1 MNNYINNINEKV
13 LNNNNCYTQENEKI
27 NIISYGNKSNST
39 IINPY
44 KINSLSSQKNLTQMM
59 NGINDEIGDISSQ
72 IRNTDDKIENY
83 INKNYSKN
91 NKSKKNISLH
101 KKKLPRPRS
110 QAKKFLSINNST
122 ISKIK
127 RKKDNHTRTD
137 SHQSDKISSHK
148 DNSNDKSNGNSN
160 NSTHNIIT
168 SNLNTN
174 NITNYNLT
182 NENSIFNKSLNNNN
196 NKNPLKLSHSKLKK
210 DSEEINKK
218 LNSSYTENYI
228 SINNNFLNNNEKYL
242 YRVPAK
248 TKPKEL
254 ILLNEV
260 LQKQIIEVRLQLYDA
275 NKKIEDDANIIKNL
289 KNDNNNLLEE
299 KKCYEN
305 KINELVEIYN
315 YDKNYNLNEMESQN
329 KIIAQMDMEI
339 SQLNNTIKEKD
350 ELIQSLKEQINLM
363 FLNKFENNDND
374 KSINVNGNININS
387 NISSNNVNNNKT
399 NKYSNYSITKLGTFK
414 NYKIKT
420 DINSLKEE
428 FEQLINNK
436 NICQNIKNL
445 EDNYNG
451 KTEGNKNTNYSPL
464 ESKEINEVNNPRK
477 AKENT
482 NQPNITKDNN
492 INNKMKALIKENKK
506 INDLYNKLKIE
517 YENLTSNISDDFV
530 KIKEENILLKKKLNE
545 HKKAIEQLNKTN
557 SDENVKIL
565 EYETEKQQN
574 KIAKLKLENE
584 ITSLKEDKDK
594 LSKLNKQINEINNE
608 LKLNN
613 KELVKEN
620 NENLSQIKE
629 LKSIID
635 KNSKSNSN
643 EGDKNENELKQKIK
657 SLEENKLNLEKKIIE
672 YENIIKELKEKS
684 RVSNMGKEFND
695 NNNKIINENEKMK
708 NEIISLK
715 EQINK
720 FKNDN
725 RNNTTIENK
734 LKEAEDKINLMKK
747 ENEKNLNELNAQQKK
762 NQELIEKINNYKKN
776 NIQNSIDIEGDE
788 EEEEEYDNQVSSDSK
803 VGRKPKNKKSEI
815 LELKNII
822 NEKEKEI
829 DKFKKINE
837 LLTKDNSIKEEK
849 IKKLMNNLEVSQ
861 EQSYIKI
868 IETLKQQIK
877 ENENTINNLNIKNKE
892 LNDLFNNNIPNSNK
906 YMNKKKNKFEKAKLE
921 LRDDLENNNNYHSE
935 NRVDNSRLSRISGIT
950 STSVGLTDQEKIDKY
965 KKKMK
970 EYKKEIENHLNQINV
985 LKEEIRKLNHRLNSP
1000 VFQNFDEFINL
1011 FQIAFLDY
1019 KPNKKEQKEAY
1030 EQLNKKFGLFNI
1042 SNF

>member
-1 MNNYINNINEKV
+1 M
-13 LNNNNCYTQENEKI
+13 
-27 NIISYGNKSNST
+27 
-39 IINPY
+39 
-44 KINSLSSQKNLTQMM
+44 
-59 NGINDEIGDISSQ
+59 
-72 IRNTDDKIENY
+72 
-83 INKNYSKN
+83 
-91 NKSKKNISLH
+91 
-101 KKKLPRPRS
+101 
-110 QAKKFLSINNST
+110 
-122 ISKIK
+122 
-127 RKKDNHTRTD
+127 
-137 SHQSDKISSHK
+137 
-148 DNSNDKSNGNSN
+148 SND
-160 NSTHNIIT
+160 
-168 SNLNTN
+168 
-174 NITNYNLT
+174 
-182 NENSIFNKSLNNNN
+182 NSIFNKSSNNSK

-210 DSEEINKK
+210 DNEEIKKK

-275 NKKIEDDANIIKNL
+275 NKRIEDDSNIIKNL
-289 KNDNNNLLEE
+289 KIENNNLLEE
-299 KKCYEN
+299 KNCYEN
-305 KINELVEIYN
+305 KLNELTEIYN

-339 SQLNNTIKEKD
+339 SQLNNVIKEKD

-363 FLNKFENNDND
+363 FLNKFENNND
-374 KSINVNGNININS
+374 KSTNDNGNINS
-387 NISSNNVNNNKT
+387 NISNNNVNNNKA

-436 NICQNIKNL
+436 NISQNIKYK

-451 KTEGNKNTNYSPL
+451 KTEGNKNNNFSLL
-464 ESKEINEVNNPRK
+464 ESKEFNEINNLRK
-477 AKENT
+477 AKENA
-482 NQPNITKDNN
+482 NQPNTNKDN

-517 YENLTSNISDDFV
+517 YDNLTNNMSDDFM
-530 KIKEENILLKKKLNE
+530 KIKEENISLQKKLNE
-545 HKKAIEQLNKTN
+545 QKRVIEQLNKTN
-557 SDENVKIL
+557 NDAKVKIL

-574 KIAKLKLENE
+574 KIGKLKLEKE
-584 ITSLKEDKDK
+584 ITSLNEDKNN
-594 LSKLNKQINEINNE
+594 LSKLNKQISEINTE
-608 LKLNN
+608 LTLNN

-629 LKSIID
+629 LKNIID
-635 KNSKSNSN
+635 KNSKTNLSNLGN
-643 EGDKNENELKQKIK
+643 QNENELNQKIK
-657 SLEENKLNLEKKIIE
+657 SLEDNKLNLEKKIIE
-672 YENIIKELKEKS
+672 YENIIKELKEKKE
-684 RVSNMGKEFND
+684 VSDMDQKFKENSK
-695 NNNKIINENEKMK
+695 KIINENEQLK
-708 NEIISLK
+708 NEIITLK
-715 EQINK
+715 EQIIK
-720 FKNDN
+720 LKNDID
-725 RNNTTIENK
+725 NNATINIANK
-734 LKEAEDKINLMKK
+734 LKEAEDKIDSMKK
-747 ENEKNLNELNAQQKK
+747 ENEKNLNELNVQKKK
-762 NQELIEKINNYKKN
+762 NQELIEEINNYKKN
-776 NIQNSIDIEGDE
+776 NIHNSLDIEGDE
-788 EEEEEYDNQVSSDSK
+788 EEEEEYENHVSSDSK
-803 VGRKPKNKKSEI
+803 VGRKPKNKKTAI

-822 NEKEKEI
+822 SEKENEI

-877 ENENTINNLNIKNKE
+877 ENENRINDLTIKNKE
-892 LNDLFNNNIPNSNK
+892 LNDLFNNNNIPNSNK
-906 YMNKKKNKFEKAKLE
+906 YINKKKNKFEKAKLE
-921 LRDDLENNNNYHSE
+921 LRDDIENNNNYHSE

-970 EYKKEIENHLNQINV
+970 EYKKEIELHLNQINI

-1000 VFQNFDEFINL
+1000 IFQNYDEFINL

-1019 KPNKKEQKEAY
+1019 KPNKKEQTEAY